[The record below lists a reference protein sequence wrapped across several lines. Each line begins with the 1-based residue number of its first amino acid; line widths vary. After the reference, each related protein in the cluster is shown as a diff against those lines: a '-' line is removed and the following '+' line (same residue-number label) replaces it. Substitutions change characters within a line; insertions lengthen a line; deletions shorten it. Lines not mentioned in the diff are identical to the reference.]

1 MSIKPKVA
9 KPKDTTSWNP
19 FVGCNFDCVYC
30 EPSFKR
36 LARLYGPKR
45 KCTSCVAYAPHNHLE
60 MLYRLSSDIVYR
72 VERVISVVLT
82 GDISFCDP
90 AFVDQIINVMKN
102 DKKEGRVF
110 LMQSKDPA
118 WFTNILHKLPEN
130 VVLMT
135 TIETNRDS
143 GYSRVSKAPL
153 PSKRFQDFLGLA
165 WPRKAMVMEPIL
177 QFDLNVI
184 LQWATLL
191 KPEAFFIGLVTKGRK
206 LNLQQP
212 TPADVQNLHNGLQNL
227 GLNHYD
233 KKIKKY
239 RDVF

>member
-1 MSIKPKVA
+1 
-9 KPKDTTSWNP
+9 
-19 FVGCNFDCVYC
+19 
-30 EPSFKR
+30 
-36 LARLYGPKR
+36 
-45 KCTSCVAYAPHNHLE
+45 
-60 MLYRLSSDIVYR
+60 MLYRLFSDRVYR

-90 AFVDQIINVMKN
+90 AFVDRIVDVMRN
-102 DKKEGRVF
+102 DKKEDRVF
-110 LMQSKDPA
+110 LMQSKNPA

-153 PSKRFQDFLGLA
+153 PNQRFQDFLQLA

-177 QFDLNVI
+177 DFDLNVI
-184 LQWATLL
+184 LQWVTAL
-191 KPEAFFIGLVTKGRK
+191 KPEAIFIGLVTKGRK

-212 TPADVQNLHNGLQNL
+212 TPPQVQQLHSNLQSL
-227 GLNHYD
+227 GFNTYD
-233 KKIKKY
+233 KTKFKY